1 MSFRWTLP
9 DNYSDTALGVMS
21 MQTDHDHEAQISHEV
36 RRAVTAGRKIEAVKL
51 LREQTGMGL
60 FDAKE
65 IVDDL
70 ERTSVS
76 FSAQHPAAPRND
88 TGAVRML
95 LVFLALAVV
104 VGTYIWLQE

>member
-1 MSFRWTLP
+1 
-9 DNYSDTALGVMS
+9 

-65 IVDDL
+65 YVRRSVESGGRFPTLLKVVELLFADGKVAIV
-70 ERTSVS
+70 SI
-76 FSAQHPAAPRND
+76 
-88 TGAVRML
+88 
-95 LVFLALAVV
+95 ALA
-104 VGTYIWLQE
+104 